1 VSADATQSPMIVVN
15 GDERPL
21 ESGATIGNLLEEIGL
36 DPRAVAVE
44 LNGSVLRRDRLAA
57 TVLADGD
64 RLEIVRFVQGGA
76 GGERG
81 RLVD

>member
-1 VSADATQSPMIVVN
+1 VSADATQSPTIVVN

-21 ESGATIGNLLEEIGL
+21 ERGATIGSLLEEFGL

-57 TVLADGD
+57 TELADGD

-76 GGERG
+76 RG
-81 RLVD
+81 DRSSLDG